1 MGMSA
6 SQARLLSITTRL
18 TNNEFRAQTITNSK
32 LRLAEKSEE
41 ASAEYMDALN
51 SQTLNFRYYNSN
63 GDAQTYK
70 LTPAFLYS
78 YENLK
83 SQYAIQNTS
92 GQYLVS
98 QVDADNFENSGTLYD
113 FLGKYGLTD
122 NSEWLAY
129 EVKDKEY
136 TDANK
141 DYKEKLEKYNS
152 EDEVKLRADWAK
164 YNKLY
169 AQYEKDKAEWDV
181 KKDIFDKEEK
191 DYKKYLEE
199 WKLTHSERD
208 LGEDFK
214 NVLGTSENPLSCYGE
229 VLRNPAGE
237 IACYLHVLNHLLDFD
252 GNSPVSHNYKT
263 TTGDSFAT
271 NDSPGLMGRLDSEQK
286 LAFKEISEQ
295 LNDNVRFKC
304 DGDDNLTDEERK
316 GTAGENAIKDNIL
329 QSEEYKT
336 LTEKVKAE
344 GLSDEDKKQIEND
357 IKLMK
362 LKSDYNEDG
371 SIKTLKQKAIDMYYI
386 VQQYQAGNFSLTPD
400 EIKNMLINFTEGDM
414 KNISQKPQPPVS
426 PGPMPTE
433 PTAPKNKPIE
443 KPVKPEEPVKPAFK
457 MNLIDGDKAQWYVNL
472 WHLMNGSSTANV
484 VRKRASDGSDED
496 FAHTAGKDY
505 YQIEDCIKNAA
516 TETNFMVMEDNLSKS
531 PEWLQFALENGI
543 VTLVKA
549 QYYNPSDNGG
559 KVLDNDREGISW
571 NSIIYTN
578 APDLS
583 YVDNE
588 TAIAIAEVKYKNA
601 VSEIETKD
609 KKYDQDL
616 KKLDTEHTALQTEY
630 ESIKGVIDKNVERS
644 FKAFS

>member
-51 SQTLNFRYYNSN
+51 SQTLNFRYYDSN

-78 YENLK
+78 YEALK

-98 QVDADNFENSGTLYD
+98 KVDADNFYDSDNLYT

-122 NSEWLAY
+122 DSEWTQY
-129 EVKDKEY
+129 ESALDKYTKDLSNY
-136 TDANK
+136 
-141 DYKEKLEKYNS
+141 EKALEKWKADIENYNS
-152 EDEVKLRADWAK
+152 
-164 YNKLY
+164 
-169 AQYEKDKAEWDV
+169 
-181 KKDIFDKEEK
+181 
-191 DYKKYLEE
+191 YKKYQNE
-199 WKLTHSERD
+199 
-208 LGEDFK
+208 
-214 NVLGTSENPLSCYGE
+214 
-229 VLRNPAGE
+229 
-237 IACYLHVLNHLLDFD
+237 LDAY
-252 GNSPVSHNYKT
+252 NSPSAIAERSIAAALWAAYDEELNLYNIQLGQPDLAEKLVSCVGSATDPANPPQYCYSNALGGDDGCFLHFLNFLLTYRRDDPNQEPRLHTDGFTT
-263 TTGDSFAT
+263 TTGQAISANGAVGAMSWVIADSDKKEGLVLISAAI
-271 NDSPGLMGRLDSEQK
+271 NDTTYPR
-286 LAFKEISEQ
+286 
-295 LNDNVRFKC
+295 RC
-304 DGDDNLTDEERK
+304 DGDDDLSTTDSENLLEQINDVKNSSLTQAE
-316 GTAGENAIKDNIL
+316 KDKKIELLKL
-329 QSEEYKT
+329 QSDY
-336 LTEKVKAE
+336 
-344 GLSDEDKKQIEND
+344 I
-357 IKLMK
+357 
-362 LKSDYNEDG
+362 LKSDG
-371 SIKTLKQKAIDMYYI
+371 SYEIKTLKQKAIDMYYLI
-386 VQQYQAGNFSLTPD
+386 SHKGDYGIDTDMMKS
-400 EIKNMLINFTEGDM
+400 MLINFTDGDL
-414 KNISQKPQPPVS
+414 KKLTSAKPTQPSMPRPGNAPEPVPVATD
-426 PGPMPTE
+426 PGDAPE
-433 PTAPKNKPIE
+433 PPK
-443 KPVKPEEPVKPAFK
+443 EPVKPSCE

-484 VRKRASDGSDED
+484 VRKRQSTEDDEYGV
-496 FAHTAGKDY
+496 TAGKDF
-505 YQIEDCIKNAA
+505 YQVEDCDRNASA
-516 TETNFMVMEDNLSKS
+516 ELNYKVMDDKESALWTS

-630 ESIKGVIDKNVERS
+630 ESIKSVIDKNVERS

>member
-1 MGMSA
+1 MSA

-152 EDEVKLRADWAK
+152 EDEVKLRAEWDK
-164 YNKLY
+164 YNKELEEY
-169 AQYEKDKAEWDV
+169 NKKYEDWQKQWAQYKVENKIYTTEHEAWKDGNTEPDLSKLFI
-181 KKDIFDKEEK
+181 DI
-191 DYKKYLEE
+191 
-199 WKLTHSERD
+199 
-208 LGEDFK
+208 
-214 NVLGTSENPLSCYGE
+214 VGTSEKPNSRSCYDDALNNYGG
-229 VLRNPAGE
+229 NGFK
-237 IACYLHVLNHLLDFD
+237 CYLHILNHLLDFD
-252 GNSPVSHNYKT
+252 GAVKSNTYT
-263 TTGDSFAT
+263 TSTGQKVTT
-271 NDSPGLMGRLDSEQK
+271 NNEVGALN
-286 LAFKEISEQ
+286 
-295 LNDNVRFKC
+295 NDNRFVDISKALNNAENTPFC
-304 DGDDNLTDEERK
+304 DGDDDFTTKDKKENVLDSTNYKALVEKMND
-316 GTAGENAIKDNIL
+316 ENA
-329 QSEEYKT
+329 
-336 LTEKVKAE
+336 
-344 GLSDEDKKQIEND
+344 SDEDKENAAKKIE
-357 IKLMK
+357 ILK
-362 LKSDYNEDG
+362 LKSDYVFDG
-371 SIKTLKQKAIDMYYI
+371 TESNGNNKYKLKTLKQKAIDMYYI
-386 VQQYQAGNFSLTPD
+386 IQQAQSGNYVITD
-400 EIKNMLINFTEGDM
+400 EERKEMLINFTEGDM
-414 KNISQKPQPPVS
+414 KNLSTEPQPPVAPPS
-426 PGPMPTE
+426 NPPE
-433 PTAPKNKPIE
+433 QPTAPENKPIE

>member
-1 MGMSA
+1 MSA

-98 QVDADNFENSGTLYD
+98 QVDADNFENSKTLYD

-129 EVKDKEY
+129 KVKDEEY
-136 TDANK
+136 TDANE

-152 EDEVKLRADWAK
+152 EDEVKRRAEWDK
-164 YNKLY
+164 YNKELEEY
-169 AQYEKDKAEWDV
+169 NKKYEDWQKQWAQYKVENKIYTTEHEAWKDGNTEPDLSKLFI
-181 KKDIFDKEEK
+181 DI
-191 DYKKYLEE
+191 
-199 WKLTHSERD
+199 
-208 LGEDFK
+208 
-214 NVLGTSENPLSCYGE
+214 VGTSEKPNSRSCYDDALNNYGG
-229 VLRNPAGE
+229 NGFK
-237 IACYLHVLNHLLDFD
+237 CYLHILNHLLDFD
-252 GNSPVSHNYKT
+252 GAVKSNTYT
-263 TTGDSFAT
+263 TSTGQKVTT
-271 NDSPGLMGRLDSEQK
+271 NNEVGALN
-286 LAFKEISEQ
+286 
-295 LNDNVRFKC
+295 NDNRFVDISKALNNAENTPFC
-304 DGDDNLTDEERK
+304 DGDDDFTTKDKKENVLDSTNYKALVEKMND
-316 GTAGENAIKDNIL
+316 ENA
-329 QSEEYKT
+329 
-336 LTEKVKAE
+336 
-344 GLSDEDKKQIEND
+344 SDEDKENAAKKIE
-357 IKLMK
+357 ILK
-362 LKSDYNEDG
+362 LKSDYVFDG
-371 SIKTLKQKAIDMYYI
+371 TESNGNNKYKLKTLKQKAIDMYYI
-386 VQQYQAGNFSLTPD
+386 IQQAQSGNYVITD
-400 EIKNMLINFTEGDM
+400 EERKEMLINFTEGDM
-414 KNISQKPQPPVS
+414 KNLSTEPQPPVAPPS
-426 PGPMPTE
+426 NPPE
-433 PTAPKNKPIE
+433 QPTAPENKPIE

>member
-98 QVDADNFENSGTLYD
+98 QVDADNFENSKTLYD

-129 EVKDKEY
+129 KVKDEEY
-136 TDANK
+136 TDANE

-152 EDEVKLRADWAK
+152 EDEVKRRAEWDK
-164 YNKLY
+164 YNKELEEY
-169 AQYEKDKAEWDV
+169 NKKYEDWQKQWAQYKVENKIYTTEHEAWKDGNTEPDLSKLFI
-181 KKDIFDKEEK
+181 DI
-191 DYKKYLEE
+191 
-199 WKLTHSERD
+199 
-208 LGEDFK
+208 
-214 NVLGTSENPLSCYGE
+214 VGTSEKPNSRSCYDDALNNYGG
-229 VLRNPAGE
+229 NGFK
-237 IACYLHVLNHLLDFD
+237 CYLHILNHLLDFD
-252 GNSPVSHNYKT
+252 GAVKSNTYT
-263 TTGDSFAT
+263 TSTGQKVTT
-271 NDSPGLMGRLDSEQK
+271 NNEVGALN
-286 LAFKEISEQ
+286 
-295 LNDNVRFKC
+295 NDNRFVDISKALNNAENTPFC
-304 DGDDNLTDEERK
+304 DGDDDFTTKDKKENVLDSTNYKALVEKMND
-316 GTAGENAIKDNIL
+316 ENA
-329 QSEEYKT
+329 
-336 LTEKVKAE
+336 
-344 GLSDEDKKQIEND
+344 SDEDKENAAKKIE
-357 IKLMK
+357 ILK
-362 LKSDYNEDG
+362 LKSDYVFDG
-371 SIKTLKQKAIDMYYI
+371 TESNGNNKYKLKTLKQKAIDMYYI
-386 VQQYQAGNFSLTPD
+386 IQQAQSGNYVITD
-400 EIKNMLINFTEGDM
+400 EERKEMLINFTEGDM
-414 KNISQKPQPPVS
+414 KNLSTEPQPPVAPPS
-426 PGPMPTE
+426 NPPE
-433 PTAPKNKPIE
+433 QPTAPENKPIE